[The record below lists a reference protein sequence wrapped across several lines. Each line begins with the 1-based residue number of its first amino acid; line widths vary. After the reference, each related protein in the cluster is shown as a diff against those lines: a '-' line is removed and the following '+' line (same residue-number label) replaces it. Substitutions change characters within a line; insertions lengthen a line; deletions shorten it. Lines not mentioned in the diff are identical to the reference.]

1 MTEKAPEQIRLV
13 VVGANHRSS
22 SLTLRDRL
30 FIEDA
35 AVPAFLERLRA
46 SGVGQAMVLST
57 CDRIEVQA
65 VADDGTAAASR
76 ITEVMAAHA
85 GLAAGELGEQLYV
98 LAGQEAVEHV
108 FRVTSAL
115 DSLVPGEAEVL
126 GQVKAGH
133 NLARDAGM
141 SGSELEAVLQ
151 AAYGAAKRVRSE
163 TAIGERPV
171 SIAAAAVQVARD
183 LHGDLDRGTGLLV
196 GAGEMGAMVARS
208 LLSAGLGALTATHP
222 TGSRAE
228 AMARELDCHVAPFA
242 DFEARLADFDIVI
255 AAYGSRRRIVTADM
269 VTEAVAR
276 RRRKPMFLIDA
287 AVPGDID
294 TAVDGIEEAF
304 LYGLGDL
311 ERVALEGRATREAE
325 AVEAGRIVE
334 EEKERFL
341 RGRAERAAVPALT
354 ELRRHFETVRDEV
367 LTEAGG
373 DAERAT
379 RLLVN
384 RLLHDPSEVMRE
396 IAADDGIPSPPAQE
410 RDAAGKGGWSAAERI
425 LKRLFRLGESTGGGG
440 NGSGGG
446 SGGAGG
452 AA

>member
-1 MTEKAPEQIRLV
+1 MTEKASENIRLV

-22 SLTLRDRL
+22 SLSLRDRL
-30 FIEDA
+30 FIGDTD
-35 AVPAFLERLRA
+35 VPAFIERLRA
-46 SGVGQAMVLST
+46 AGVEQAMVLST

-65 VADDGTAAASR
+65 IADDGAAAASR
-76 ITEVMAAHA
+76 ITEVMANHA

-98 LAGQEAVEHV
+98 LAGEEAVGHV

-141 SGSELEAVLQ
+141 SGSDLEAVLQ

-183 LHGDLDRGTGLLV
+183 LHGDLDRGAGVLV

-208 LLSAGLGALTATHP
+208 LLLAGLGALSATHP
-222 TGSRAE
+222 TVTRAE
-228 AMARELDCHVAPFA
+228 AVARELDCHVVSFN
-242 DFEARLADFDIVI
+242 DLGERLADYDIVI
-255 AAYGSRRRIVTADM
+255 AAYGSRHRIVTADM
-269 VTEAVAR
+269 VSGALAR

-294 TAVDGIEEAF
+294 SAVDGIEDAF

-311 ERVALEGRATREAE
+311 ETVALEGRVTREAE
-325 AVEAGRIVE
+325 AVEAGRIVTE
-334 EEKERFL
+334 ETERFV
-341 RGRAERAAVPALT
+341 RGRAERAAVPTLT
-354 ELRRHFETVRDEV
+354 ELRQHFETVRGEV
-367 LTEAGG
+367 LTEAGN
-373 DAERAT
+373 DAEKAT

-396 IAADDGIPSPPAQE
+396 IAADDGTPSPQAQE
-410 RDAAGKGGWSAAERI
+410 RDAAGKGGWAAAERV
-425 LKRLFRLGESTGGGG
+425 LKRLFRLGESTR
-440 NGSGGG
+440 GSGDG
-446 SGGAGG
+446 SGGA
-452 AA
+452 A

>member
-30 FIEDA
+30 FIEDTE
-35 AVPAFLERLRA
+35 VPAFIERLRA
-46 SGVGQAMVLST
+46 AGVGQAMVLST

-65 VADDGTAAASR
+65 IADDGAAAASR

-85 GLAAGELGEQLYV
+85 GLAAGDLGEQLYV
-98 LAGQEAVEHV
+98 LTGQEAVGHV

-183 LHGDLDRGTGLLV
+183 LHGDLDRSAGVLV
-196 GAGEMGAMVARS
+196 GAGEMGTMVARS
-208 LLSAGLGALTATHP
+208 LLSAGLGALGAAHP
-222 TGSRAE
+222 TESRAE
-228 AMARELDCHVAPFA
+228 AVARDLDCHVVPFVDLA
-242 DFEARLADFDIVI
+242 ARLADFDIVI
-255 AAYGSRRRIVTADM
+255 AAYGSRHRIVTADM
-269 VTEAVAR
+269 VSEAVAR
-276 RRRKPMFLIDA
+276 RRRKPIFLIDA

-294 TAVDGIEEAF
+294 IAVDGIEDAF

-311 ERVALEGRATREAE
+311 ETVALEGRATRETE

-341 RGRAERAAVPALT
+341 RGRAERAAVPTLT
-354 ELRRHFETVRDEV
+354 ELRQHFETVRGEV
-367 LTEAGG
+367 LTEAGD
-373 DAERAT
+373 DAEKAT
-379 RLLVN
+379 RLLIN

-396 IAADDGIPSPPAQE
+396 IAADDGTPSPPAQDRE
-410 RDAAGKGGWSAAERI
+410 TAGKGGWAAAERV
-425 LKRLFRLGESTGGGG
+425 LKRLFRLGEGKG
-440 NGSGGG
+440 GSGGG
-446 SGGAGG
+446 SGGA
-452 AA
+452 A

>member
-30 FIEDA
+30 FIEDTA
-35 AVPAFLERLRA
+35 LPAFLERLRA

-65 VADDGTAAASR
+65 IADDGAAAARR
-76 ITEVMAAHA
+76 ITEVMAEHA

-108 FRVTSAL
+108 FRVTAAL

-133 NLARDAGM
+133 NLARDAAM

-163 TAIGERPV
+163 TAIGQRPV

-196 GAGEMGAMVARS
+196 GAGEMGSMVARS

-222 TGSRAE
+222 TGPRAE
-228 AMARELDCHVAPFA
+228 AMARELDCHVAPYP
-242 DFEARLADFDIVI
+242 DLGARLSDFDIVI
-255 AAYGSRRRIVTADM
+255 AAYGSRRRMVTADM
-269 VTEAVAR
+269 VSEAVAR
-276 RRRKPMFLIDA
+276 RRGKPMFLIDA

-294 TAVDGIEEAF
+294 GAVDGIEEAF
-304 LYGLGDL
+304 LYGLGNL

-325 AVEAGRIVE
+325 AVEAGRIVT

-354 ELRRHFETVRDEV
+354 ELRRHFDTVRDEV

-396 IAADDGIPSPPAQE
+396 MAADEGLPSRPAPARE
-410 RDAAGKGGWSAAERI
+410 AAGKGGWTATERM
-425 LKRLFRLGESTGGGG
+425 LKRLFRLGDGKGDGGTG
-440 NGSGGG
+440 S
-446 SGGAGG
+446 

>member
-1 MTEKAPEQIRLV
+1 MTEKASEQIRLV

-30 FIEDA
+30 FIEDTD
-35 AVPAFLERLRA
+35 VPAFIERLRA

-65 VADDGTAAASR
+65 IAEDSAVAASR
-76 ITEVMAAHA
+76 ITEIMADHA

-98 LAGQEAVEHV
+98 LAGQEAVGHV

-183 LHGDLDRGTGLLV
+183 LHGDLDRSAGLLV
-196 GAGEMGAMVARS
+196 GAGEMGVMVARS
-208 LLSAGLGALTATHP
+208 MLSAGLGALSAAHP
-222 TGSRAE
+222 TESRAE
-228 AMARELDCHVAPFA
+228 AVARELDCHVTPYP
-242 DFEARLADFDIVI
+242 DFGARLADFDIVI

-269 VTEAVAR
+269 VAEAETR

-294 TAVDGIEEAF
+294 TAVDGIEDAF

-311 ERVALEGRATREAE
+311 ETVALEGRATREAE

-341 RGRAERAAVPALT
+341 RGRAERAAVPTLT
-354 ELRRHFETVRDEV
+354 ELRQHFETVRGEV
-367 LTEAGG
+367 LTEAGN
-373 DAERAT
+373 DAEKAT

-396 IAADDGIPSPPAQE
+396 IAADDGTAGRPAQE
-410 RDAAGKGGWSAAERI
+410 RGTAGKGGWAAAERV
-425 LKRLFRLGESTGGGG
+425 LKRLFRLGERNG
-440 NGSGGG
+440 GSGGG
-446 SGGAGG
+446 AGG
-452 AA
+452 TA